1 MKRLCSEMMCV
12 LSVCIGLSFNQ
23 LACTPATPDE
33 PLPAAPTGGAGPSL
47 AGSSGGPAASAGA
60 ANQAGSGGD
69 PSQGGSA
76 QSGGGLVE
84 AGGTPSVGGGGAGAA
99 GAGGAVGLAGASQA
113 GSGGA
118 ISASG
123 CNWVKGSDNKWSMNA
138 ATADKVV
145 LFDGTNLSQWH
156 RLNQPNTAA
165 QWQVLPGGILEVA
178 PQPTPTNIQS
188 NAKFEDVCLHVEYWT
203 PAYPS
208 GASVQMQGNSGVYL
222 KSAYEMQ
229 VLDTSMLGKLIDG
242 CGAVYKVSP
251 PLVVACTQHETWN
264 TYEIEFKGS
273 VWDTSAPPNK
283 TKNATFVQVALNGQL
298 VQQNVSLNPPGG
310 FTEAGIPDVAGP
322 QPIALQ
328 DHRDFVRYRNIWA
341 TVPHY

>member
-1 MKRLCSEMMCV
+1 MTYVRGENLRALAVALASCWTLCEA
-12 LSVCIGLSFNQ
+12 
-23 LACTPATPDE
+23 ACTPATPDE
-33 PLPAAPTGGAGPSL
+33 PLPVPASGGAVAEAG
-47 AGSSGGPAASAGA
+47 AGSSGGPVASAGA
-60 ANQAGSGGD
+60 GNGVGGE
-69 PSQGGSA
+69 SNLGGSPPGSA
-76 QSGGGLVE
+76 GAME
-84 AGGTPSVGGGGAGAA
+84 AGGALATGGDAPAGAGAPGAAGGSGTA
-99 GAGGAVGLAGASQA
+99 GAAAT
-113 GSGGA
+113 
-118 ISASG
+118 ASG
-123 CNWVKGSDNKWSMNA
+123 CNWLKAADNTWSMNA
-138 ATADKVV
+138 PAADKVV
-145 LFDGTNLSQWH
+145 LFDGTDLSKWH
-156 RLNQPNTAA
+156 RLNQPTTPA
-165 QWQVLPGGILEVA
+165 QWKVLPGGMMEVV

-203 PAYPS
+203 PAYTS
-208 GASVQMQGNSGVYL
+208 GVGVQMQGNSGVYL

-273 VWDTSAPPNK
+273 VWDTSSPPSK
-283 TKNATFVQVALNGQL
+283 TKNAIFVQVALNGQL
-298 VQQNVSLNPPGG
+298 VQQNVTLNPPGG

-328 DHRDFVRYRNIWA
+328 DHRDYVRYRNIWA